1 MYFQIRRD
9 AERWY
14 ADIRSSFVT
23 DFDLYYLNL
32 MAGFAARR
40 KSEVQSAEAKD
51 TVDYFVSQ
59 YKTRANLIIALLI
72 STELATAGINLEE
85 RDSVNRTIARLITPS
100 AESHL
105 TDEGTKLM
113 NRYAHGGFEAL
124 LEYFDDRPRTIETFL
139 RTYRIALSHLRANV
153 TQSI

>member
-9 AERWY
+9 AEKWY
-14 ADIRSSFVT
+14 ADIRSSFAT
-23 DFDLYYLNL
+23 DFDLYYLNV

-40 KSEVQSAEAKD
+40 KSEVQSGEAKD
-51 TVDYFVSQ
+51 TVDYFVSH
-59 YKTRANLIIALLI
+59 YKTKSNLIIALLI

-124 LEYFDDRPRTIETFL
+124 LEYFNDRPRTIETFL
-139 RTYRIALSHLRANV
+139 RTYRNALSHLRANV
-153 TQSI
+153 TQSM